1 MENSL
6 NNQASEIG
14 KYFSYCHIHN
24 CKEEL
29 DAGHFKGLRDKPF
42 RVKAQASFLNNFL
55 LPPLPS
61 STGKHSFFQSICC
74 GHLKRH
80 IILGSDEI
88 KFFTEQV
95 PSKS

>member
-42 RVKAQASFLNNFL
+42 RVKAQASFLNSDWCPQIDSDLRFL
-55 LPPLPS
+55 FPKYLLWTFKKTHHPW
-61 STGKHSFFQSICC
+61 F
-74 GHLKRH
+74 R
-80 IILGSDEI
+80 
-88 KFFTEQV
+88 
-95 PSKS
+95 

>member
-42 RVKAQASFLNNFL
+42 RVKAQASFLNSDWCPQINSDLRFL
-55 LPPLPS
+55 
-61 STGKHSFFQSICC
+61 F
-74 GHLKRH
+74 
-80 IILGSDEI
+80 
-88 KFFTEQV
+88 
-95 PSKS
+95 SKVFVVDI

>member
-14 KYFSYCHIHN
+14 KYFSYSHIHN

-42 RVKAQASFLNNFL
+42 RVKAQASFLNSDWCPQIDSDLRFL
-55 LPPLPS
+55 FPKYLLWTFKKTHHPW
-61 STGKHSFFQSICC
+61 F
-74 GHLKRH
+74 R
-80 IILGSDEI
+80 
-88 KFFTEQV
+88 
-95 PSKS
+95 